1 MKKLYYLV
9 FVSIFLF
16 GFKLWAQNSPA
27 AYSINGLDI
36 AEKRAQQ
43 VRYLSLPERY
53 RTLTLPMRVD
63 NSTKPYMRSVFSQ
76 QWYPTCMQC
85 SSVGYTYN
93 YEVNRV
99 RNLPGDTSANHLA
112 VLYTWNYAND
122 EGEDGL
128 DFFFTYDVIQKQG
141 IPKVPT
147 YGADAVEFPPTV
159 WMSGYDKYYEAMHN
173 RLDEVMGIKLDTE
186 DGINTLRA
194 WLYDHLDGSADGGL
208 AVFASSG
215 YGPMY
220 QFEEG
225 TPEAGKSFYV
235 NLLNYVAHGLAI
247 VGYNDSVRYDYNH
260 DGRYTNNIDI
270 NYDGVLDVRDWE
282 KGAFKIVNSHG
293 VSYADSG
300 FAYIM
305 YNCMTR
311 TLSDGGIWNSSVY
324 VINTKPSYSPEL
336 CMRVKMEHTNRQ
348 SIRIRAGI
356 AVEPE
361 AAKPLHII
369 EFPIF
374 NFQGGQH
381 TMQGVDTISGSK
393 QIEVGFDISE
403 LKQFAI
409 PNTPSKFFLLVDEK
423 DPMGMGSG
431 KILEYSVIDY
441 MAGAQEIHWNKG
453 EVAIQDNSTTMLY
466 VDKVLQFD
474 KMHIVT
480 ENLPP
485 PVPGQTYQV
494 QLDAEGGVAPYG
506 WRLNYPY
513 QQSVGNSM
521 FTSISLRDTL
531 PLGVESNIAVGLPFP
546 FPFYGKTYDT
556 VYMNRKGM
564 LVLTADQ
571 LPPRYFDDYMF
582 LLKNNAVIN
591 PGFRDE
597 YEIFEGDGDGMWYGF
612 DGDTAVFRWR
622 LSVLNSEPAT
632 EAFFEAKLMANGEVR
647 FDYFTME
654 LFDELVVNPGI
665 SAGNGRQFLLSNDV
679 SPAILAQKSFTYTV
693 VNSPKQVELTDE
705 GLLSIQQY
713 DSVYV
718 ECVDVE
724 VFDQHNNGHQKR
736 FYLSDGLD
744 FEVVPAAGPDALAL
758 FNQQTKLNL
767 KVVNRT
773 LTPLSAVEFKLKTRL
788 MGVQLVDSLE
798 VLGNLPAGSTQE
810 FVNAFSLEFTQAM
823 MGGQVVELEVWALSN
838 GNRRILRM
846 PLVVGAPFVVAGA
859 VTVHDGENAQ
869 LDPGETAWVEFQ
881 IQNAGNKTAEI
892 VQAEIQCNDPYISF
906 LSDTQIIF
914 DSIAVNEQKSFR
926 CLLNVSPEAAL
937 ADSVLIEVKLTYGP
951 GLDSVCWVKLQVG
964 SFPVALVNLSN
975 QTASFDSMAAILTKL
990 SIPFQTFAYMPASL
1004 KAYKAVFLCLGS
1016 VTPAHTLTESES
1028 ARIISYLSSGGH
1040 LYIEGYY
1047 FMFFPGNSVLPAWLN
1062 FTLQAVPLYYY
1073 KTVLGVDGIDT
1084 EGMEFKNSSAK
1095 TVSIKE
1101 IVRGNSAFAFIQSP
1115 EGKPIQIAVAIEG
1128 YRAIASAI
1136 DFGALTDSVA
1146 PSTKYELMKTYLD
1159 FFEIDTT
1166 GLSVFFHA
1174 DRIDGCVNHTY
1185 NFIDD
1190 SYGSF
1195 DSYAWQFPGGNPS
1208 FSTNTN
1214 PAVNYLETGVYDVIL
1229 TVTKGELQRTIT
1241 KLGYIEVSA
1250 CAGIEAPLNSGVQLF
1265 PNPANG
1271 LATIQFASPHHG
1283 FDKCELFDAT
1293 GKLLRRI
1300 VVASESTVVS
1310 IDLQGV
1316 KAGFYILSLSNK
1328 NGQCLNL
1335 KLIVK

>member
-1 MKKLYYLV
+1 MKKLFCLV
-9 FVSIFLF
+9 FVSIFSFAFNL
-16 GFKLWAQNSPA
+16 LAQNAPA
-27 AYSINGLDI
+27 AYSIKGLDV

-53 RTLTLPMRVD
+53 RKLALPMSVD

-99 RNLPGDTSANHLA
+99 RNLPGDTSANHHA

-122 EGEDGL
+122 EGDDGL

-147 YGADAVEFPPTV
+147 YGADAVEFPPTL
-159 WMSGYDKYYEAMHN
+159 WMNGYDKYYEAMHN

-194 WLYDHLDGSADGGL
+194 WLYDHLDGSPDGGL

-225 TPEAGKSFYV
+225 TPEAGKSFYP

-260 DGRYTNNIDI
+260 DGRYTNNVDI

-311 TLSDGGIWNSSVY
+311 TLSDEGVWNSSVY

-336 CMRVKMEHTNRQ
+336 CMRIKMEHNNRQ
-348 SIRIRAGI
+348 SIRLRAGI
-356 AVEPE
+356 ATE
-361 AAKPLHII
+361 AGATKPTHII

-374 NFQGGQH
+374 NFQGGPH
-381 TMQGVDTISGSK
+381 AMQGVDTLAGSK
-393 QIEVGFDISE
+393 QIELGLDVSE

-409 PNTPSKFFLLVDEK
+409 PNTNCKFFLLVDEK
-423 DPMGMGSG
+423 DPLDMGSG

-441 MAGAQEIHWNKG
+441 MAGGLETPWNNG
-453 EVAIQDNSTTMLY
+453 ELAIQDNSTTMLY
-466 VDKVLQFD
+466 VEKVLQFE
-474 KMHIVT
+474 KMQIT
-480 ENLPP
+480 TQNLPL
-485 PVPGQTYQV
+485 PVPNQTYQV
-494 QLDAEGGVAPYG
+494 QLEAEGGVAPYS
-506 WRLNYPY
+506 WALNYPY
-513 QQSVGNSM
+513 QQSAGNCE
-521 FTSISLRDTL
+521 FTSISLADTI
-531 PLGVESNIAVGLPFP
+531 PEGVESNIAIKLPFS
-546 FPFYGKTYDT
+546 FPFFGKAYDT

-571 LPPRYFDDYMF
+571 LPPRYFDDYLF

-597 YEIFEGDGDGMWYGF
+597 YEIFTGDGDGMWYGF
-612 DGDTAVFRWR
+612 NGDTAIFRWR

-632 EAFFEAKLMANGEVR
+632 EAYFEAKLMANGEVR
-647 FDYFTME
+647 FDYMTME

-665 SAGNGRQFLLSNDV
+665 SAGNGRQFLLSDDV
-679 SPAILAQKSFTYTV
+679 SPAILTQKSFTYTV
-693 VNSPKQVELTDE
+693 ANSPKQVELTDE

-718 ECVDVE
+718 ERVDVE

-744 FEVVPAAGPDALAL
+744 FEVVPAAGPGALAL

-773 LTPLSAVEFKLKTRL
+773 LTPFSAVEFKLKTRL

-798 VLGNLPAGSTQE
+798 VLNNLPSGSTQE
-810 FVNAFSLEFTQAM
+810 FENAFSLEFTQAM
-823 MGGQVVELEVWALSN
+823 MGGQVVELEVWALYN
-838 GNRRILRM
+838 GSKRILRM
-846 PLVVGAPFVVAGA
+846 PLVVGAPFVMAGA
-859 VTVHDGENAQ
+859 ATVHDGENAQ

-881 IQNAGNKTAEI
+881 IQNAGNKTAGA
-892 VQAEIQCNDPYISF
+892 VQAEIQCNDPHISL
-906 LSDTQIIF
+906 LSANQILF
-914 DSIAVNEQKSFR
+914 DSITINEQKSFR
-926 CLLNVSPEAAL
+926 CLVNVSPEIAL
-937 ADSVLIEVKLTYGP
+937 ADSVLFEVKLTYGP
-951 GLDSVCWVKLQVG
+951 GLDSVCRVKLQVG
-964 SFPVALVNLSN
+964 SYSVALVNLSN
-975 QTASFDSMAAILTKL
+975 QSASIDSMAAILTKL
-990 SIPFQTFAYMPASL
+990 SIPFQTLSYMPASL
-1004 KAYKAVFLCLGS
+1004 KAYKTVFLCLGS

-1028 ARIISYLSSGGH
+1028 ARIISYLSNGGH

-1062 FTLQAVPLYYY
+1062 FTLQSVPLYYY
-1073 KTVLGVDGIDT
+1073 KTVLGVEGIAT
-1084 EGMEFKNSSAK
+1084 EGMEFKNASAK

-1101 IVRGNSAFAFIQSP
+1101 IVRGNSAFSFLQSP
-1115 EGKPIQIAVAIEG
+1115 EGKPIQITVANEG

-1136 DFGALTDSVA
+1136 DFGALTDSLA

-1174 DRIDGCVNHTY
+1174 DKIDGCVNHGF

-1190 SYGSF
+1190 SFGSF
-1195 DSYAWQFPGGNPS
+1195 DSYAWQFPGGNPG
-1208 FSTNTN
+1208 FSTIAN
-1214 PAVNYLETGVYDVIL
+1214 PTVNYVEPGVYDVIL

-1241 KLGYIEVSA
+1241 KLGYIEVST
-1250 CAGIEAPLNSGVQLF
+1250 CAGIEAPLQQDVQLF
-1265 PNPANG
+1265 PNPAKG
-1271 LATIQFASPHHG
+1271 VTTLRFASPHHG

-1310 IDLQGV
+1310 LDVQGV
-1316 KAGFYILSLSNK
+1316 KAGFYILSLSNQ
-1328 NGQCLNL
+1328 NGQRLNL
-1335 KLIVK
+1335 KLVVK